1 MLDNC
6 VGQNKSNTTH
16 KFSMLTSLVIF
27 PEGVTDI
34 YFKVGHSHNHS
45 DQKTGHAAK
54 ALSKKNLYTPQAV
67 AKEVNKVK
75 GLFADVL
82 NDKDVFHDWKPF
94 LDKHFKNMDPGFTSH
109 YIFHFKDGVVE
120 YRELNDEGDEVV
132 VKSKVYCANP
142 LAVKKVILREL
153 FNLNAAS
160 NPVEICKARL
170 RLPPLPQKRIS
181 EKKIESMKT
190 LYQQIPR
197 QFRWFYPEG
206 QAVQDDLHI
215 DLRVRAAALGLLAH
229 HGGDSGAGGEVLD
242 GDGAGDSDGI
252 LHGGVEVGRGN
263 VQHPVALVTQDV
275 RKKRGRPRTV
285 PQASSDQPAIHR
297 FFDISWDKTPN
308 LSGPSRVS
316 STPKTVPVGKRN
328 FIEDGSDDSDIS
340 TEDEAD
346 LSKELQKKRKVVD
359 IFDEIY
365 GSDTEDIP
373 EVTSDRDNIESTED
387 AGATDKDSNN
397 DDYSVDV
404 NENLGKIIL
413 KIQKRT

>member
-1 MLDNC
+1 M
-6 VGQNKSNTTH
+6 
-16 KFSMLTSLVIF
+16 
-27 PEGVTDI
+27 
-34 YFKVGHSHNHS
+34 
-45 DQKTGHAAK
+45 
-54 ALSKKNLYTPQAV
+54 
-67 AKEVNKVK
+67 
-75 GLFADVL
+75 
-82 NDKDVFHDWKPF
+82 
-94 LDKHFKNMDPGFTSH
+94 
-109 YIFHFKDGVVE
+109 
-120 YRELNDEGDEVV
+120 V
-132 VKSKVYCANP
+132 VKSEVFCANP
-142 LAVKKVILREL
+142 AAVKKVILREL

-252 LHGGVEVGRGN
+252 LHGGEEVGRGK

-387 AGATDKDSNN
+387 AGATDKESNN